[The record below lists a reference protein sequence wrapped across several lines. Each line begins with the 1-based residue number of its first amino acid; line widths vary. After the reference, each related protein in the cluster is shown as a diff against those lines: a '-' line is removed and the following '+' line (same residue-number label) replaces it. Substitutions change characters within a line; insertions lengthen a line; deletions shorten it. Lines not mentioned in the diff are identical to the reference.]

1 MVANFT
7 GVKAIVIS
15 IFTTMELLSGIKDK
29 EKQKNINTTRIFLD
43 QY

>member
-1 MVANFT
+1 MVANIT

-29 EKQKNINTTRIFLD
+29 EKQKDINTTKIFLD

>member
-1 MVANFT
+1 MVANIT

-29 EKQKNINTTRIFLD
+29 EKQKKHQHNENFP
-43 QY
+43 